1 MEQFLNNLRLSDG
14 DNENMDLELFRNLL
28 HNLLNAEV
36 TIYDDDIRTLA
47 AFEDAHCFQKE
58 LQPMFTAGSL
68 SYLLDSMNDTTFYE
82 IVDKLDVCLFFFQFK
97 KKVFFIGPYVRR
109 EYSGVEMQNI
119 LIQNKMPASYA
130 TSLKL
135 YYTAM
140 PLLGAR
146 QIQRTATACM
156 VSFDPLLREYA
167 YRRLQGFQEEPKEP
181 KTYRQ
186 DSIDYS
192 AVYHRYHLENRLLKL
207 IEKGEVEGISQVYE
221 EMQDQPS
228 SLADLFRSPV
238 YQSPI
243 SILRALARKAAEQSG
258 LSIITIDSI
267 TQKAVQRLSGIGIDD
282 IRKQTE
288 YCYDMLIELTTAVRS
303 HLANTSGYPPA
314 IVKVVEYLSLNYT
327 QNIHMDILCQIS
339 GYSSSHLAKI
349 FKQETG
355 RTITQYIADLRCHQA
370 AEMLRETNLPIQEIS
385 SYVGYMDN
393 NYFVKVFRKVMGNTP
408 SEYREGREGS

>member
-1 MEQFLNNLRLSDG
+1 
-14 DNENMDLELFRNLL
+14 MDLELFRNLL

-47 AFEDAHCFQKE
+47 AFEDACCFQKE

-82 IVDKLDVCLFFFQFK
+82 IVDKLGVCLFFFQFK

-109 EYSGVEMQNI
+109 EYSAEEMQNT
-119 LIQNKMPASYA
+119 LIKNKMPASYA
-130 TSLKL
+130 TSVKL

-156 VSFDPLLREYA
+156 VSFDPLLQEYA

-207 IEKGEVEGISQVYE
+207 IEKGEVEGIIQAYD
-221 EMQDQPS
+221 EMQDQSS
-228 SLADLFRSPV
+228 SLINLFTSPV

-267 TQKAVQRLSGIGIDD
+267 TQKAVQRLSGIDD

-303 HLANTSGYPPA
+303 HLANTSGYSPA

-327 QNIHMDILCQIS
+327 QNINMDILCQIS

-355 RTITQYIADLRCHQA
+355 RTITQYVADLRCRQA

-408 SEYREGREGS
+408 SEYREGREGA